1 MSEIAIPLPTQ
12 YIVLEKSW
20 LPYLEVL
27 YSQCNVR
34 KQQKWSLLQDYPRP
48 LEHHSR
54 CTLRTLTQGHLR
66 LLEIF
71 LLCQDPGGRCCHDLV
86 VPDDLSLLHRGQLNS
101 PLLVPRPC
109 PFSAS
114 QVTWEVALILVLG
127 DSPRGSLERSTVLSS
142 QDHQPLQ
149 QPPVTLEV
157 QLLSPPL
164 LSLLS
169 HHNVSRSGSLVPSQR
184 DTP

>member
-1 MSEIAIPLPTQ
+1 MVSSTGLSKA
-12 YIVLEKSW
+12 
-20 LPYLEVL
+20 
-27 YSQCNVR
+27 
-34 KQQKWSLLQDYPRP
+34 PR
-48 LEHHSR
+48 R
-54 CTLRTLTQGHLR
+54 TLRTLTQGHLR

-86 VPDDLSLLHRGQLNS
+86 VPDDLSLLQRGQPNS

-114 QVTWEVALILVLG
+114 QVTWEVAVDSAVDFLG

-142 QDHQPLQ
+142 QGHQPLQ
-149 QPPVTLEV
+149 QPPMALEV

-164 LSLLS
+164 ISAQS
-169 HHNVSRSGSLVPSQR
+169 SQCLQVR
-184 DTP
+184 VFGPLPERHTRMPIRAIAA